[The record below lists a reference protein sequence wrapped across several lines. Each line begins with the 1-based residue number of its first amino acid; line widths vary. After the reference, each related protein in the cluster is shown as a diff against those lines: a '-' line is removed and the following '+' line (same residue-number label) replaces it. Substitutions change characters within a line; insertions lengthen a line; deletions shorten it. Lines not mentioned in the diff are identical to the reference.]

1 MNNKQAGDPRVDLG
15 LRLYMQARE
24 ALIKGIESSG
34 FSADEDV
41 AVVYASFLASIAGLM
56 TVEVGVG
63 NAQMAFDLAKKATTG
78 AARSSLRRVP
88 L

>member
-24 ALIKGIESSG
+24 ALIKGIESG
-34 FSADEDV
+34 EFSADEDL
-41 AVVYASFLASIAGLM
+41 AVVYSSFLASVAGLM
-56 TVEVGVG
+56 TVRVGVG

-78 AARSSLRRVP
+78 AARSSLREVM
-88 L
+88 